1 MPLSTVVPAS
11 PSARSSSSR
20 VRKRGWW
27 SWVRD
32 SLRMILRS
40 ICSPSIPRILCFPVV
55 RLALYRLFGEHLL
68 LAVLLED
75 LVVAPQHGFATRV
88 EPQALN
94 EHPSEEGHHE
104 HGQYGQSPQ
113 HGPRARSVR
122 SDHDPYSSNHVVRAR
137 VICEDAPYAEA
148 VGHWTR
154 GERQASR

>member
-75 LVVAPQHGFATRV
+75 LVVAPQHG
-88 EPQALN
+88 
-94 EHPSEEGHHE
+94 
-104 HGQYGQSPQ
+104 
-113 HGPRARSVR
+113 PRARSVR
-122 SDHDPYSSNHVVRAR
+122 SDHGPYSSNHVVRAR

-148 VGHWTR
+148 GRRALDARRKAGQCRRPSCRSTTWNSTD
-154 GERQASR
+154 